1 MPDTSE
7 TREGHKLNLAAEILQ
22 AGGTIRLQALG
33 TSMLP
38 SIWPGDVL
46 SIENKPGEEAV
57 PGDIVLVARDR
68 RFFIHRLIEKH
79 NGQWITRG
87 DSLPQNDAPVAKAQ
101 VLGTVSAIHRRS
113 GVVIPGRRMLPVH
126 RALAG
131 MLCHWDSFRNI
142 ALRIHS
148 LWQRR
153 VKSAGSADIFVAP
166 PSRRLSWG
174 RPRPHPR
181 GPDALATAGKMPALQ
196 E

>member
-1 MPDTSE
+1 MTVTTE
-7 TREGHKLNLAAEILQ
+7 IREGHKLDLAAEVLRS
-22 AGGTIRLQALG
+22 GGAVRLQALG

-46 SIENKPGEEAV
+46 SIDSKHGEETV

-79 NGQWITRG
+79 DSHWITRG
-87 DSLPQNDAPVAKAQ
+87 DSLPRNDAPVAEAQ
-101 VLGTVSAIHRRS
+101 VLGKVCAIHRRC
-113 GVVIPGRRMLPVH
+113 GVVIPGRSLSPLH

-131 MLCHWDSFRNI
+131 MLRHWNAFRRI

-148 LWQRR
+148 FWQR
-153 VKSAGSADIFVAP
+153 SGSVDVLVAP

-174 RPRPHPR
+174 RYKN
-181 GPDALATAGKMPALQ
+181 DVSA
-196 E
+196 